1 MTEEVDESGHA
12 RNGAL
17 EALAEAAKATDR
29 KKYGIAMDSFE
40 QEDYDD
46 LIGLAWRFQFDDD
59 RSKFKRELRKLQ
71 EHVSARVLARL
82 ELKE

>member
-1 MTEEVDESGHA
+1 MTENPDRSSHA
-12 RNGAL
+12 RSGAL
-17 EALAEAAKATDR
+17 KALAEAAKATDR

-40 QEDYDD
+40 QEDYDE
-46 LIGLAWRFQFDDD
+46 LVGLAWRFQFDED

-82 ELKE
+82 DLEA